1 MTTLRAT
8 VETRIA
14 SIETEISGL
23 EAGRSG
29 EYTNSLYDEIDGII
43 KTLRNEALNAID
55 ASEDPA
61 PPYEVISA
69 VRE

>member
-8 VETRIA
+8 LETRIA

-29 EYTNSLYDEIDGII
+29 EYTNSLYDEIDRII

-55 ASEDPA
+55 ASEDPDQ
-61 PPYEVISA
+61 PYEVISA